1 MEKHTG
7 KKLAS
12 LFLAAATV
20 FSTLTAALAA
30 DEVENTEGDSY
41 QRLKLAD
48 LGDTLEAISYEEYEA
63 ANAEVPLGKGE
74 FKIDAVDYDDT
85 KDENGVSATTAK
97 VEVKSNVFGRGGDA
111 LYVPD
116 TGKVTWKFELPE
128 AARYAVRVEYAAASD
143 AKTSIE
149 RVLQINGEVPF
160 SSTRSIAFKKTWT
173 FNYATVP
180 EGYDPDAEEDAA
192 KRVVVR
198 ENTDKTFV
206 LDLTGNE
213 TRPDAIWVQTWSET
227 PISDKDTYVQTPYI
241 YAFKQGENTIT
252 FEGSRDSMYVASL
265 TLYVPDEIPTY
276 DEVRGE
282 WAQKGY
288 DEGNAKIKIQ
298 GEIVDATSNYS
309 IFPDYDRSSA
319 ITEPQDPVMIR
330 RNIIGGDKWQK
341 SGEWVRYRFT
351 VPEGGAGLYTV
362 IARFKQDI
370 SDGVFTSRQ
379 IMIDGEIPYAEA
391 MRARYPYANTWQVNQ
406 ANIGDTDNDVLEFYL
421 DEGEHTIEF
430 LATLGEFGSQLSKVR
445 RIANELNDAYL
456 EIMRLTGAQPDQYRD
471 YGFGRIMPDVV
482 ASFSKQSEALRE
494 VVEYIEQTS
503 GQSSS
508 NAHLESMIK
517 ILDLMAYDEHEIA
530 KNLGSF
536 SSAIGSLASWV
547 QNYEQ
552 QPLTL
557 DYILLQG
564 KSEEIPDANAGAFTS
579 LKYEF
584 QQFIGSFSYDYNS
597 LGATS
602 EDEEEY
608 EVNLTAWTSLGRDQA
623 QIARNLI
630 GANFCTQYKIGVT
643 VNIVADAALLP
654 SILAGVGPDLSLDSK
669 GADPNASSPII
680 DYALR
685 GAALPIEGYDGFDEV
700 KSRFNSELFV
710 PLELYG
716 HTYGIPTGV
725 GFNMMFLRTDV
736 LSKFGQEVPETWDD
750 LLKMVPVLQYNNM
763 DVGMPNDYRLY
774 LYQTEEG
781 DIWEEFRNADGTVDT
796 TDTRN
801 GWRTTFDSNT
811 TLSAFE
817 EMCEMFTQY
826 SLPVVFNAE
835 TRFKDGGMPI
845 IITLPT
851 FYTTLVLFAP
861 ELSGLW
867 RMVPIPGTRQADGTI
882 NYDCIST
889 VSALMMIKGCR
900 YKEEAFQFMQ
910 WFTDADYQV
919 KYANELVAL
928 LGESAKSVSPNY
940 KAMEEMP
947 WTVDEKEALL
957 DQMHH
962 LRGIPAYPG
971 YYIIPRYLQFAF
983 QAAYSQGADP
993 ADRLLSYVHAINAEI
1008 DRKRKEFNYPLY
1020 SEAHQETDGA
1030 DTNDLEE

>member
-1 MEKHTG
+1 MQKHTG
-7 KKLAS
+7 KKLAC
-12 LFLAAATV
+12 LFLAATTV
-20 FSTLTAALAA
+20 FSTLTAVLAA
-30 DEVENTEGDSY
+30 DEADNAEGDSY

-48 LGDTLEAISYEEYEA
+48 LGDTLETISYEEYEA
-63 ANAEVPLGKGE
+63 ANADVPLGKGE
-74 FKIDAVDYDDT
+74 VRVDAVDYDDS

-97 VEVKSNVFGRGGDA
+97 VEVKSNVFGRSGEA
-111 LYVPD
+111 LYIPD
-116 TGKVTWKFELPE
+116 SGKVTWKFELPA
-128 AARYAVRVEYAAASD
+128 AARYAVKVEYAAASD

-173 FNYATVP
+173 FNYAEVP
-180 EGYDPDAEEDAA
+180 EGYDPEAEEDDS
-192 KRVVVR
+192 KRLVVR

-213 TRPDAIWVQTWSET
+213 TRPDAIWVQTWSES
-227 PISDKDTYVQTPYI
+227 PISDKDTYVQTPYV
-241 YAFKQGENTIT
+241 YAFKEGENTIT
-252 FEGSRDSMYVASL
+252 FEGSRDSMYIASL

-288 DEGNAKIKIQ
+288 EEGSAQIKIQ
-298 GEIVDATSNYS
+298 GEIVDTTSNYS

-341 SGEWVRYRFT
+341 AGEWVRYKFT

-362 IARFKQDI
+362 VARFKQDI
-370 SDGVFTSRQ
+370 SDGVFTSRE
-379 IMIDGEIPYAEA
+379 IIIDGEIPYAEA
-391 MRARYPYANTWQVNQ
+391 MRARYPYANTWQVNR

-445 RIANELNDAYL
+445 RIATELNDAYL

-471 YGFGRIMPDVV
+471 YGFGRIMPDVI
-482 ASFSKQSEALRE
+482 ASFSKQAEGLRE
-494 VVEYIEQTS
+494 VVDYIEQTS

-508 NAHLESMIK
+508 NAHLETMIK

-557 DYILLQG
+557 DYVLIQG
-564 KSEEIPDANAGAFTS
+564 KSEELPDDNAGAFTS

-584 QQFIGSFSYDYNS
+584 RQFIGSFSYDYNS

-608 EVNLTAWTSLGRDQA
+608 AVNLTAWTSLGRDQA

-630 GANFCTQYKIGVT
+630 GANFCPQYKIGVT
-643 VNIVADAALLP
+643 VNIVADTALLP

-685 GAALPIEGYDGFDEV
+685 GAALPIEEYEGFDQV
-700 KSRFNSELFV
+700 KERFNEELFV

-736 LSKFGQEVPETWDD
+736 LAKFGQEVPETWDD

-774 LYQTEEG
+774 LYQTEDG
-781 DIWEEFRNADGTVDT
+781 DIWEEFRNADGKVDV

-801 GWRTTFDSNT
+801 GWRTTFDSNS

-867 RMVPIPGTRQADGTI
+867 RMVPIPGTRQADGSI
-882 NYDCIST
+882 NYDCIAT

-940 KAMEEMP
+940 QAMEEMP
-947 WTVDEKEALL
+947 WTVDEKDALL

-1008 DRKRKEFNYPLY
+1008 DRKRKEFDFPLY
-1020 SEAHQETDGA
+1020 SEAHQEA
-1030 DTNDLEE
+1030 DNEETTDLEE